1 MLLLQRWVV
10 RYGLI
15 TLGTDLVLREF
26 PQVMAHLVRLTS
38 NEVSF
43 RVLVVHA
50 SYAFPLEYSSS
61 NLMSL

>member
-26 PQVMAHLVRLTS
+26 PQVKAHLARLTS
-38 NEVSF
+38 DVVSL
-43 RVLVVHA
+43 RVLVVH
-50 SYAFPLEYSSS
+50 AFPLEYSSS
-61 NLMSL
+61 YLMSI